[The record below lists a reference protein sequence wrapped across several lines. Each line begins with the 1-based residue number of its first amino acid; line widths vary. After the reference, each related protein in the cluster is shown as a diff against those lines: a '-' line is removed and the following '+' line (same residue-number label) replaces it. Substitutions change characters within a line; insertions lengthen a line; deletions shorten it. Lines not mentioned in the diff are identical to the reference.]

1 MARRPEPSYIRC
13 VSEATNIPRS
23 QRRGVAYVGLRPP
36 GGPQAKLCGFL
47 LLASIVL
54 LMTAAFL
61 PTLWVV
67 GALGLVITGPVGIV
81 QFVGRGIH
89 QAPLIRRFEPYR
101 ELTAPE
107 PGAVF
112 RGRVEYNEDD
122 HLGCVLYNS
131 KAPVLGDVFFY
142 RSSDPTH
149 WGSMVAIAESN
160 GLTLPRTLADD
171 KLRDELSRIPLTAD
185 LLEPE
190 YILKSK
196 AVGKRGVVLMAFVY
210 LVPALFM
217 VIASNWRASL
227 TYVAIALGFAASLP
241 RVRRVIRPYRWE
253 QRAPVAGCGVV
264 KGVDKRWTCDDAVM
278 IVQRTVFSG
287 GIVVTLIGRAGI
299 WVAGF
304 ADTTD
309 DDFINLWQRWNH
321 LDPKPELLE

>member
-1 MARRPEPSYIRC
+1 
-13 VSEATNIPRS
+13 VSEATNIPWS

-36 GGPQAKLCGFL
+36 GGPHAKLFGFL

-101 ELTAPE
+101 ELAAAE

-112 RGRVEYNEDD
+112 RGRIEYNEDD

-142 RSSDPTH
+142 RSSDPKH

-171 KLRDELSRIPLTAD
+171 KLRNDLSRISLTAD

-190 YILKSK
+190 HILKSQ
-196 AVGKRGVVLMAFVY
+196 AMGSRGVVLMALVY
-210 LVPALFM
+210 LAPALLM
-217 VIASNWRASL
+217 ATSNWRASL
-227 TYVAIALGFAASLP
+227 IYVAMAMGFTASLP
-241 RVRRVIRPYRWE
+241 RVRRLTRPYRWE
-253 QRAPVAGCGVV
+253 QRAPVAGCGVL
-264 KGVDKRWTCDDAVM
+264 KGVDQRWTCDDALM